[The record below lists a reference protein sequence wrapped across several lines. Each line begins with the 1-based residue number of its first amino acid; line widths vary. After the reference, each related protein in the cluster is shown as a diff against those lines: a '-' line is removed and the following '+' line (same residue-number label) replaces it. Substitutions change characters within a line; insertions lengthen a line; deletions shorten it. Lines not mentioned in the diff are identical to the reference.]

1 MTDRHEQLL
10 QEVVAYAEMLGCKP
24 GAPCAYHDSLPAE
37 EKKRMASDYSPAS
50 LAVRLR
56 ADRRIWHP
64 TGSCFK
70 VVDAKTSSWHLQ
82 FPVEALQIGF
92 HVLDNDGCLLAM
104 RSFGRRNADR
114 GLILNRDNVAR
125 FIKEIRIPDYFSRN
139 GKECHRKS
147 INGADGFPNVID
159 DAAYYQSEFDR
170 MFPGVAVHVVNHRFG
185 SGDPFAVFDT
195 DVFESLPDWRDVVA
209 DWALER

>member
-10 QEVVAYAEMLGCKP
+10 QEVVAYAEMLGCTP
-24 GAPCAYHDSLPAE
+24 GAPCAYHDILPAA

-104 RSFGRRNADR
+104 RSFGRRDADR
-114 GLILNRDNVAR
+114 GLILNKDNVAR
-125 FIKEIRIPDYFSRN
+125 FIHEIRIPDYFSRN
-139 GKECHRKS
+139 GKECHRQS
-147 INGADGFPNVID
+147 INGHEGFPNVID

-170 MFPGVAVHVVNHRFG
+170 MFPGVSVNVVNHRSG
-185 SGDPFAVFDT
+185 SGDPFAIFDT

-209 DWALER
+209 DWVTHK